1 MASILAVKSGFRAA
15 VYVRGVRDT
24 KQFRTKR
31 EAVAWAA
38 ARETEL
44 RTLPPGPEAT
54 ALKHTLQ
61 DAFDKYFDEV
71 APTHKG
77 EKWEQVRLLKFG
89 REIPA
94 SKKRIA
100 EVTTTD
106 LAAWRDS
113 RLKTVAAS
121 SVLREIKLLGS
132 VFEVARKEWRWIG
145 TNPVRDLKKPRAPEH
160 RKRTVSAKEIL
171 SLFRAM
177 GYSPNKPIRTVAQAV
192 AGAFYLALR
201 TGMRAGELAALRWE
215 HIHEKHCHLPS
226 VKSMGLRT
234 RDVPLSAKAKRV
246 VEGMRG
252 WDEETVFGLKSQTL
266 DALFRRY
273 RERAGLS
280 GFTFHD
286 SRHTAAT
293 WMAKKVDVLTLC
305 KIFGWS
311 STTMALVYYNPKA
324 ADIADRL

>member
-1 MASILAVKSGFRAA
+1 MASILQIKNGFRAA
-15 VYVRGVRDT
+15 VYVRGIRDT

-31 EAVAWAA
+31 EAQAWAS

-44 RTLPPGPEAT
+44 RILPPADPGE
-54 ALKHTLQ
+54 KHTLL
-61 DAFDKYFDEV
+61 DAFEKYAEDIC
-71 APTHKG
+71 PTHKG
-77 EKWEQVRLLKFG
+77 EKWERVRLIKFS
-89 REIPA
+89 RELPA
-94 SKKRIA
+94 STKRIG

-106 LAAWRDS
+106 LAEWRDQ

-132 VFEVARKEWRWIG
+132 VFEVARKEWRWVG
-145 TNPVRDLKKPRAPEH
+145 LNPVRDLKKPRAPEH
-160 RKRTVSAKEIL
+160 RKRTVSAWEIL
-171 SLFRAM
+171 AMFRAM
-177 GYSPNKPIRTVAQAV
+177 NYSPRGKIRTVAQAV
-192 AGAFYLALR
+192 AAAFYLALR
-201 TGMRAGELAALRWE
+201 TGMRAGELATLRWE
-215 HIHEKHCHLPS
+215 HIHEKYCHLPS
-226 VKSMGLRT
+226 TKSMGTRT

-246 VEGMRG
+246 IEGVRG
-252 WDEETVFGLKSQTL
+252 WDGETVFGLKSQTL

-273 RERAGLS
+273 RDRAGLS

-324 ADIADRL
+324 ADIADLL